1 MLSQPEQAL
10 PATIMLAG
18 LVRRIMHGRGRN
30 SAVLRTALASLITRG
45 FSIIASLITV
55 PIVLHH
61 LGTERYGVWM
71 AAIALTTLFAMA
83 DGGITNGLIALVSNA
98 YGAGDRARIRVLVGS
113 ALAATSAFVFLF
125 LAAVLIAVRLVDWT
139 WAFNLSG
146 PAIGRDAAMVISILC
161 LSYALAM
168 PATVVRQ
175 ARLGLLQG
183 ASVNIWD
190 FCGTVLA
197 FTGLVAAV
205 LLGYG
210 LVTIAAVWVAGPVL
224 VRSVSALMFLAG
236 PGRDLRPSWRD
247 ISTSACRTLVASGG
261 MFMIYTLTQALSVQ
275 SDQIL
280 IARFLGADSVADYSI
295 VQRLFSQ
302 PQVLVTLVLIAQWP
316 AYGEALGRGD
326 VAWIGQYFKHS
337 LMALTGI
344 AAIACVL
351 LGIFCQDI
359 LKFWVGGSIVA
370 APMLVTA
377 MVVYGVATTTANA
390 FSFFFLSLGLHCP
403 LVLTQIAMVAI
414 KLPLTI
420 LLLPL
425 IGNAGAAIGTTVG
438 YLLALVIPSL
448 LMLGPILA
456 NLAALRGKG
465 PTVQIAVEIPAR
477 AALPGEAS

>member
-1 MLSQPEQAL
+1 M
-10 PATIMLAG
+10 
-18 LVRRIMHGRGRN
+18 
-30 SAVLRTALASLITRG
+30 TRG

-61 LGTERYGVWM
+61 LGAERYGVWM

-83 DGGITNGLIALVSNA
+83 DGGVTNGLISLVSNA

-125 LAAVLIAVRLVDWT
+125 LAAVLIAVRFVDWT
-139 WAFNLSG
+139 WAFNLSD
-146 PAIGRDAAMVISILC
+146 PAIGREAAMVVSIIC
-161 LSYALAM
+161 LSYALGT
-168 PATVVRQ
+168 PATVVCW

-183 ASVNIWD
+183 AAVNIWD

-210 LVTIAAVWVAGPVL
+210 VVTIAAVWVAGPVL
-224 VRSVSALMFLAG
+224 VRSVGALMFLAG
-236 PGRDLRPSWRD
+236 PGRDLGPAWRD
-247 ISTSACRTLVASGG
+247 ISASACRTLVASGG
-261 MFMIYTLTQALSVQ
+261 MFMIYTVTQALSVQ

-295 VQRLFSQ
+295 VQRLLSQ
-302 PQVLVTLVLIAQWP
+302 PQVLVTLVLVAQWP
-316 AYGEALGRGD
+316 AYGEALGRRD
-326 VAWIGQYFKHS
+326 DAWIGRHFKQS
-337 LMALTGI
+337 LVAFTGFAVI
-344 AAIACVL
+344 MCVL

-370 APMLVTA
+370 APTLVTA
-377 MVVYGVATTTANA
+377 MAVCGIVATIANA
-390 FSFFFLSLGLHCP
+390 FSFFFSLGLHRP
-403 LVLTQIAMVAI
+403 LVFTQIAMVAI

-420 LLLPL
+420 LLLPR

-456 NLAALRGKG
+456 SLAARRGKWPAAG
-465 PTVQIAVEIPAR
+465 VGVVEIPAM
-477 AALPGEAS
+477 AVHQGEAL

>member
-1 MLSQPEQAL
+1 VLSQPEQAL

-18 LVRRIMHGRGRN
+18 LVRRIMHGRGRD
-30 SAVLRTALASLITRG
+30 SAVLRTAMALLLTRG
-45 FSIIASLITV
+45 FSIIASLVTV

-61 LGTERYGVWM
+61 LGTERYGEWM

-83 DGGITNGLIALVSNA
+83 DGGITNGLIALVANA

-113 ALAATSAFVFLF
+113 ALAATSAFVFVF

-139 WAFNLSG
+139 WVFNLSD
-146 PAIGRDAAMVISILC
+146 PAIGREAAVVVSIICLC
-161 LSYALAM
+161 YALGT

-183 ASVNIWD
+183 AAVNIWD

-205 LLGYG
+205 HIGYG
-210 LVTIAAVWVAGPVL
+210 LVAIAAVWVAGPVL
-224 VRSVSALMFLAG
+224 VRSVSALIFLAG
-236 PGRDLRPSWRD
+236 PGHDLRPSRRD
-247 ISTSACRTLVASGG
+247 ISTSACRTLIASGS
-261 MFMIYTLTQALSVQ
+261 MFLIYTLTQALSVQ

-280 IARFLGADSVADYSI
+280 IARFLGADAVADYSI
-295 VQRLFSQ
+295 IQRLFSQ
-302 PQVLVTLVLIAQWP
+302 PQVLVTLVLAAQWP

-326 VAWIGQYFKHS
+326 DAWIGQHFKQS
-337 LMALTGI
+337 LMALTGF
-344 AAIACVL
+344 ATIACVL

-359 LKFWVGGSIVA
+359 LKFWVGGSIIAAQTLVA
-370 APMLVTA
+370 A
-377 MVVYGVATTTANA
+377 MVVYGIIATTANA
-390 FSFFFLSLGLHCP
+390 FSFFFFALGLHRP
-403 LVLTQIAMVAI
+403 LLFTQIGMMAI
-414 KLPLTI
+414 KLPLSI

-425 IGNAGAAIGTTVG
+425 IGNAGAIIGTTVG

-456 NLAALRGKG
+456 NLAEPRGKG
-465 PTVQIAVEIPAR
+465 PAVQLGIEVPATAVR
-477 AALPGEAS
+477 PGEAS